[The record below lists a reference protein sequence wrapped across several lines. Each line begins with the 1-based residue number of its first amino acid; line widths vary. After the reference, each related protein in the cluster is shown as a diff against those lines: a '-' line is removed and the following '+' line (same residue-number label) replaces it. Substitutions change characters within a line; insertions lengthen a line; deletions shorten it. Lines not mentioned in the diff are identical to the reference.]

1 MLRERLLRLLHTR
14 SSPRARSHAHG
25 RVSAR
30 ASLHVLVVGLAALAA
45 LLTGRLVSEPESA
58 AVASIP
64 PAPLSGVRAIAST
77 GEAFLRPGVSH
88 TTADS
93 PLRASLAVPR
103 GSLRP
108 TGDVATDDTL
118 TSEVGRAYA
127 ARTAGGYEVRA
138 LVEQIDPQAP
148 YVVYEVREGDT
159 LGEIAETYDTT
170 VDNILRNNAEVDEG
184 GWIAP
189 GQHVLVPFDTG
200 ILYKVGTGETLG
212 GILDDFLN
220 VTADDVLAYSANNLA
235 DYTDISPGDYILLP
249 NAEHKPPPVYSDNG
263 VVLGYYGVPDVSSD
277 RFSLPLPVWAFV
289 SDEFGTYRG
298 PGRIHTGIDLALAPY
313 PASSVYAA
321 CDGWVSRVEY
331 LTYSYGY
338 YVIVDCGDGWDT
350 LYSHFS
356 EILVSWGD
364 NVRKGETIVGISGST
379 GYSTGEHL
387 HFEIRYNGAPLNPRE
402 YLNFD

>member
-1 MLRERLLRLLHTR
+1 M
-14 SSPRARSHAHG
+14 
-25 RVSAR
+25 
-30 ASLHVLVVGLAALAA
+30 
-45 LLTGRLVSEPESA
+45 
-58 AVASIP
+58 
-64 PAPLSGVRAIAST
+64 
-77 GEAFLRPGVSH
+77 
-88 TTADS
+88 TADS

-127 ARTAGGYEVRA
+127 ARTDGGYEVRA

-189 GQHVLVPFDTG
+189 GQHVLVPFDAG

-235 DYTDISPGDYILLP
+235 DYTDINPGDYILLP
-249 NAEHKPPPVYSDNG
+249 NAEHKPPPVYSTNG
-263 VVLGYYGVPDVSSD
+263 VVLGYYGVPEVSGD

-321 CDGWVSRVEY
+321 CDGWVSRVEH
-331 LTYSYGY
+331 LTYSYGF

-356 EILVSWGD
+356 EILVSWGE